1 MSDLTPSP
9 DDKGERTPLDEALD
23 LFVYAPVG
31 LALTAAE
38 ELPRIVER
46 GREVLGSRVDLARVL
61 GRVAINQGRVE
72 LSRIA
77 SQWNDLN
84 TIFRSGVV
92 NTKPTPRRD
101 DAPAPVH
108 DSAPAPKST
117 ETTSAPPRAAKRA
130 PAAPATLGIPG
141 YESLSASQVVARLD
155 GLTATQLA
163 AVKEY
168 ESTTRRRR
176 TILGRI
182 SQIES
187 GSAT

>member
-1 MSDLTPSP
+1 MSSAGPGD
-9 DDKGERTPLDEALD
+9 GEDRTPLDEALD

-77 SQWNDLN
+77 AQWNDLN
-84 TIFRSGVV
+84 NIFRSGVV
-92 NTKPTPRRD
+92 NPPPATRRD
-101 DAPAPVH
+101 EGPAPLH
-108 DSAPAPKST
+108 DAAPEPRPVGETST
-117 ETTSAPPRAAKRA
+117 ASRPAKRA
-130 PAAPATLGIPG
+130 PAAPATLGISG

-155 GLTATQLA
+155 GLTTAQRE

-187 GSAT
+187 GSAS

>member
-1 MSDLTPSP
+1 MSDLTSSE
-9 DDKGERTPLDEALD
+9 DEKGERTPLDEALD
-23 LFVYAPVG
+23 LFLYAPVG

-46 GREVLGSRVDLARVL
+46 GRDVLGSRVDLARVL

-92 NTKPTPRRD
+92 NPRPTTRPD
-101 DAPAPVH
+101 DAPAPLH
-108 DSAPAPKST
+108 DAAPGPKAAGAV
-117 ETTSAPPRAAKRA
+117 TTPTRPAKRP

-155 GLTATQLA
+155 GLTPAQLE
-163 AVKEY
+163 AVKGY
-168 ESTTRRRR
+168 ESSTRRRR

-187 GSAT
+187 GSAS

>member
-1 MSDLTPSP
+1 MSADARGG
-9 DDKGERTPLDEALD
+9 DERTPLDDALD

-46 GREVLGSRVDLARVL
+46 GRDVLGSRVDLARVL

-92 NTKPTPRRD
+92 NPPSKRRD
-101 DAPAPVH
+101 DAPAPLH
-108 DSAPAPKST
+108 DAAPAPT
-117 ETTSAPPRAAKRA
+117 PAVAAPASPRAAKRA

-155 GLTATQLA
+155 GLTSAQLD
-163 AVKEY
+163 AVKQY

-187 GSAT
+187 GSVS